1 MKAMIRIILADDHKL
16 LRSGIRSLLDGL
28 DDIEVVAEAS
38 NGVDAVALVEKHL
51 PDLALLD
58 IAMPG
63 MNGLEAADRIA
74 ELRIETK
81 VVILSMHQDE
91 EYIKRALK
99 SGAAGYLLKDAG
111 IEELELAIRAVAG
124 GESFLSPAASK
135 LLIADFRK
143 RSDPENRIDVILS
156 PRQIE
161 VLRMIAEGDNTKSIA
176 RKLEISVKTVE
187 SHRSQLMNK
196 LEIHDVAGL
205 VRHAIK
211 IGLVD
216 RPELQN

>member
-1 MKAMIRIILADDHKL
+1 MKAMIRILLADDHKL

-38 NGVDAVALVEKHL
+38 NAIDAIELVKKL
-51 PDLALLD
+51 QPDVALLD

-63 MNGLEAADRIA
+63 MSGLDAADQIA
-74 ELRIETK
+74 ALRLDTK

-91 EYIKRALK
+91 EYVKRALK
-99 SGAAGYLLKDAG
+99 SGVAGYLLKDAG
-111 IEELELAIRAVAG
+111 IEELEIAIRAVAR

-135 LLIADFRK
+135 HLIADFRK
-143 RSDPENRIDVILS
+143 RSDSEKRLDEILS

-161 VLRMIAEGDNTKSIA
+161 VLRMIAEGDNTKTIA

-187 SHRSQLMNK
+187 SHRAQLMNK

-205 VRHAIK
+205 VRYAIRF
-211 IGLVD
+211 GLVD
-216 RPELQN
+216 RSES

>member
-1 MKAMIRIILADDHKL
+1 MIRIILADDHKL

>member
-1 MKAMIRIILADDHKL
+1 MIRIILADDHKL

-28 DDIEVVAEAS
+28 DDIMIVAEAS
-38 NGVDAVALVEKHL
+38 NGVDAVALVEKHQ

-63 MNGLEAADRIA
+63 LNGLEAADRIA
-74 ELRIETK
+74 ELRIGTK

-111 IEELELAIRAVAG
+111 IEELELAIRAVAS

-135 LLIADFRK
+135 HLIADFRK
-143 RSDPENRIDVILS
+143 RSDAENRLDVILS

-187 SHRSQLMNK
+187 SHRAQLMNK

-216 RPELQN
+216 RPDPQN

>member
-1 MKAMIRIILADDHKL
+1 MIRIILADDHTL
-16 LRSGIRSLLDGL
+16 IRSGIRSLLDGL
-28 DDIEVVAEAS
+28 ENIEVVAEAS
-38 NGVDAVALVEKHL
+38 NGLDAIALVEKHR

-74 ELRIETK
+74 ALRLDTK

-91 EYIKRALK
+91 EYVKRALK
-99 SGAAGYLLKDAG
+99 SGASGYLLKDAG
-111 IEELELAIRAVAG
+111 IEELEIAIRAVAR

-135 LLIADFRK
+135 HLIADFRK
-143 RSDPENRIDVILS
+143 RSEAESRIDEILS

-161 VLRMIAEGDNTKSIA
+161 VLRMIAEGENTKSIA

-187 SHRSQLMNK
+187 SHRAQLMNK

-216 RPELQN
+216 QSDS